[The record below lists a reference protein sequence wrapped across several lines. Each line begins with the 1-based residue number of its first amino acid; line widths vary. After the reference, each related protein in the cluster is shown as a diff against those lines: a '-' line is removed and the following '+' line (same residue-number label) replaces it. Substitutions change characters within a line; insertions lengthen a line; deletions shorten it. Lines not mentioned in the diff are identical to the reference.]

1 MAKII
6 RDTKQITEYYEDYR
20 CGGYSTRTVEAYY
33 CGKCKRELV
42 SSSVK
47 FCSHCGSALRGI
59 QDEIEKRRKKKVK
72 PYEIAYENILNF
84 RNTFDKESLEYNYL
98 TETLKEI
105 RTTIVQI

>member
-6 RDTKQITEYYEDYR
+6 RDTKQVTTYSEDYR

-33 CGKCKRELV
+33 CGKCKRELT

-84 RNTFDKESLEYNYL
+84 RNTFGKESLEYQYL

-105 RTTIVQI
+105 RTTIVQM